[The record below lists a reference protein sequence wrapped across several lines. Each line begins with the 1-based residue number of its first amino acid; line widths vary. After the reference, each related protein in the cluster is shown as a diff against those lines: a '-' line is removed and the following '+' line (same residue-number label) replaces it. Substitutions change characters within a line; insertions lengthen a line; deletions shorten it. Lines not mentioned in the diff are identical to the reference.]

1 MKLQDAVKP
10 FVNRIVGKVLKESQA
25 EALAIFVACALT
37 LARSILTDLAVEMK
51 RQGFAATTKGAEAS
65 GPLDQQSTHPS
76 ERSDEADC

>member
-37 LARSILTDLAVEMK
+37 LARSILTDLAVELK
-51 RQGFAATTKGAEAS
+51 RQGFAATTKGA
-65 GPLDQQSTHPS
+65 
-76 ERSDEADC
+76 